1 MYDRDCPL
9 AVLRRFVTGSGLD
22 CHDRSLAPALAGGE
36 SLDSHGDT
44 GVAGLD
50 GGLAGRAAEDVVLS
64 LRSGA
69 AHRVVNG

>member
-1 MYDRDCPL
+1 MYDRDCAL
-9 AVLRRFVTGSGLD
+9 GVLRWSVTGAGLD
-22 CHDRSLAPALAGGE
+22 CHDGSLAPALAGGE
-36 SLDSHGDT
+36 SLDSHGDI

-50 GGLAGRAAEDVVLS
+50 GGLTGSAAEDVVFS